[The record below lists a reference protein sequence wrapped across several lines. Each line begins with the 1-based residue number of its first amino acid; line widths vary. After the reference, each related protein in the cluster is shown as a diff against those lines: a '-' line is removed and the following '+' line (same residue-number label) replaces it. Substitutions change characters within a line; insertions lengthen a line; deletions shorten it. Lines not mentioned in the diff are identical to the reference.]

1 MAFEW
6 WCGLLLGLFF
16 GWLSHALLDW
26 FLGLR
31 GAHNRAQLAVSD
43 LEFDRDKLRA
53 DYGGMER
60 QVKEAHGL
68 REKLE
73 RDGLEM
79 RARLQE
85 FDANAAELASLRLTL
100 KDFDALTAR
109 VPVIQADLSH
119 FKLRAEELEG
129 QLGTRDRELEGLKA
143 HSAEIEVLRTRTAAL
158 DEELRLAH
166 ADAEAERL
174 RLEQIQT
181 HHAAELDAGREA
193 LSVAQ
198 NAQGRLPE
206 LEALVASMR
215 AKLGESSGLAAEL
228 RASETELEARN
239 AELKALRTRVADLEL
254 GQVTPGNFEPQLTE
268 VRARLETIETDRARI
283 QTELSARENDLFDLA
298 GKLNL
303 AQGFQARAQKLEVE
317 LGARDRQLRALEAA
331 PKDDTAWQ
339 RVSELE
345 RELAE
350 ARAGLAGAH
359 ATAARLA
366 SLESQHANLSVR
378 LAELSPVQEHTV
390 QLEDEIRALK
400 ANALDHESERA
411 ARQEERASHGV
422 RLQGLEAQLS
432 NSSAEIARLKTELE
446 EARRTPDDLTRVDG
460 IGAVFAK
467 RLNAAGIVR
476 FGQLAQLPPERLRAI
491 IKPEDWQK
499 IEFEHWTDDAAVLAR
514 GETPLKRARA
524 LERLA
529 RITGIGEVYEKRLHL
544 AGITTHA
551 ELAATGVERLMEIA
565 GSENRAE
572 VELWITE
579 AGAYAHGK
587 RPNRER
593 EKVVRGRLSDAEDE
607 LDRLRGELRRAESL
621 RRDRF
626 EVMTQIG
633 DAKQRRLYGAGIYLF
648 EELARTPEDRLR
660 EIFEAADLD
669 YGLISREAAEYA
681 RGEIIVVKGRRA
693 DRFERLTGFSEGDAR
708 ALYAANIYSFEELA
722 RLSSAQLH
730 EIIGRDG
737 MDGSTTE
744 AGLFATGQAQIEFID
759 AGKRHRDQLWRIDGI
774 GEVFEG
780 RLNRAGIF
788 SFAELTA
795 ASPEGLREIIDPQ
808 TWERID
814 PVAWIAQARALG
826 AEERES

>member
-6 WCGLLLGLFF
+6 WCGLLLGLLF

-43 LEFDRDKLRA
+43 LEFDRDKIRA
-53 DYGGMER
+53 EYDGMER

-79 RARLQE
+79 RSRLQE
-85 FDANAAELASLRLTL
+85 FDANASELASLRLTL

-129 QLGTRDRELEGLKA
+129 QLGTRDRELEDLKA
-143 HSAEIEVLRTRTAAL
+143 RTAEIEPLRTRTAAL
-158 DEELRLAH
+158 DEELRRARE
-166 ADAEAERL
+166 DAEAERL
-174 RLEQIQT
+174 RLEQLQT
-181 HHAAELDAGREA
+181 HHAAELDAGRGA
-193 LSVAQ
+193 LAEAQ

-206 LEALVASMR
+206 LEMLVASMQ

-228 RASETELEARN
+228 RARETELEVRDS
-239 AELKALRTRVADLEL
+239 ELKALRTRVADLEL
-254 GQVTPGNFEPQLTE
+254 GRAKPGNFEPQLIE
-268 VRARLETIETDRARI
+268 LHARLERVEADRARI
-283 QTELSARENDLFDLA
+283 QSELSARENDLFDLA
-298 GKLNL
+298 GQLNL
-303 AQGFQARAQKLEVE
+303 AQGFQARALKLQEE
-317 LGARDRQLRALEAA
+317 LGARDRQLRAFEAA
-331 PKDDTAWQ
+331 PKDDTAAR

-345 RELAE
+345 GELSK
-350 ARAGLAGAH
+350 ARAGLVGAQ
-359 ATAARLA
+359 ASAARLA
-366 SLESQHANLSVR
+366 LLESQHANLSAR
-378 LAELSPVQEHTV
+378 LAELSSVQEHAV
-390 QLEDEIRALK
+390 QLEHEIRSLK
-400 ANALDHESERA
+400 ASALDHESERT
-411 ARQEERASHGV
+411 AREQERAGHGL

-476 FGQLAQLPPERLRAI
+476 FGQLAQLPSERLREI

-499 IEFEHWTDDAAVLAR
+499 IEFEHWTDDAALLAR

-524 LERLA
+524 LERLV
-529 RITGIGEVYEKRLHL
+529 RITGIGEVYEKRLHD

-565 GSENRAE
+565 GAENRTE

-579 AGAYAHGK
+579 AGAYAQGK

-593 EKVVRGRLSDAEDE
+593 EKVVRGRLSDAEGE
-607 LDRLRGELRRAESL
+607 LDRLRGELRRAESQ

-648 EELARTPEDRLR
+648 EDLARTPEGRLR

-693 DRFERLTGFSEGDAR
+693 DRFERLTGVSESDAR

-722 RLSSAQLH
+722 QRSSEQLE

-737 MDGSTTE
+737 MGGCVTE

-780 RLNRAGIF
+780 RLNRAEIF
-788 SFAELTA
+788 SFAELAA
-795 ASPEGLREIIDPQ
+795 ASPERLREIINPQ
-808 TWERID
+808 PWERIE